1 MGAQTTSLVGSRD
14 LVAFTPLGSGAKD
27 KVLGL
32 LGFNVPGKERYE
44 HLLSMIALA
53 CFCRVPGP

>member
-1 MGAQTTSLVGSRD
+1 M
-14 LVAFTPLGSGAKD
+14 
-27 KVLGL
+27 LGL

-53 CFCRVPGP
+53 CFCRGPLDIDC